1 MSKAWP
7 SAGVYIVKAQAR
19 CAAHGIESSWS
30 SGTSVRI
37 SSAAGE
43 TLSQPTSPS
52 GPNSGSPG
60 TSYNYSTGGSYSSL
74 GHQVQYRF
82 NWGDGSLSDWL
93 PTGVTSASKIW
104 AYADTY
110 AVRAQARCMMHPS
123 VESAWSEAIS
133 VNISSASAKK
143 PNLTPYQPWGWSDK
157 IAVSN
162 MEGETIDS
170 DSLSPSDSLYI
181 SWAVLNNG
189 EAPVSTLF
197 YLALYVDDELVQEY
211 YVDPPLD
218 VGFYVYDVDYPIGS
232 LSAGT
237 HTIKIVSDTT
247 GVISESN
254 EGDNEY
260 VKTIIVGGE
269 MEGADLTGEWTSVVQ
284 SCKRGKCKITGSLRI
299 ENIGNGDASAF
310 YVGCYLWDG
319 EEDYSLIKLIKVSK
333 LTGGGSKVIKL
344 SNNLPGGYTA
354 HGKYI
359 FAWIDAYDA
368 VLEAD
373 KDNNWPLY
381 GPIW

>member
-1 MSKAWP
+1 
-7 SAGVYIVKAQAR
+7 
-19 CAAHGIESSWS
+19 
-30 SGTSVRI
+30 
-37 SSAAGE
+37 
-43 TLSQPTSPS
+43 
-52 GPNSGSPG
+52 
-60 TSYNYSTGGSYSSL
+60 
-74 GHQVQYRF
+74 
-82 NWGDGSLSDWL
+82 
-93 PTGVTSASKIW
+93 
-104 AYADTY
+104 
-110 AVRAQARCMMHPS
+110 MMHPS
-123 VESAWSEAIS
+123 VESVWSAAIP
-133 VNISSASAKK
+133 VNISSGSAKK
-143 PNLTPYQPWGWSDK
+143 PNLISYQPWGWSDK

-237 HTIKIVSDTT
+237 HTIKIVADTT

-260 VKTIIVGGE
+260 VKTIIVGAE
-269 MEGADLTGEWTSVVQ
+269 TEGTDLTGGWTSLAQ
-284 SCKRGKCKITGSLRI
+284 SCKRGKCKITGSLKI
-299 ENIGNGDASAF
+299 ENIGNRDASAF

-319 EEDYSLIKLIKVSK
+319 EEEFSLIKLIKVSK
-333 LTGGGSKVIKL
+333 LKSGGSKVINL
-344 SNNLPGGYTA
+344 SYTLPAGYTA